1 MVTRNPLSLRSPRVR
16 ALVPVLNRRLSN
28 YLRTHLLY
36 LITLHGVNDR
46 STRPA
51 PPNII
56 LISLPLLGNPPKKFL
71 GIFLVTLLPV
81 NSLAT
86 LLLTPF
92 LASPPNLANKALSL
106 SPRALYIRNTATVRS
121 RADTTLPTTTLL
133 PLLNPRSR
141 IPNNP
146 PLHSPSST
154 TLHLVSPELT
164 LARRASSLLHNRLTK
179 LVLSFPVFLRRDH
192 RAKLPSRDQRS
203 IAGGLL

>member
-1 MVTRNPLSLRSPRVR
+1 MVMPNPLSLRSPRVR
-16 ALVPVLNRRLSN
+16 ALVPVLNRCLGN

-36 LITLHGVNDR
+36 LIILRGVNDR
-46 STRPA
+46 STL
-51 PPNII
+51 NI
-56 LISLPLLGNPPKKFL
+56 LLTSLPLLGNLPKNLL
-71 GIFLVTLLPV
+71 GTLLVTLRLV

-106 SPRALYIRNTATVRS
+106 RLRAPYIHNTTTVRS
-121 RADTTLPTTTLL
+121 RGADMTPPTTTLL
-133 PLLNPRSR
+133 PLLNLRSL

-179 LVLSFPVFLRRDH
+179 LALSSPVFLRRDH
-192 RAKLPSRDQRS
+192 CTKLPSRDRRL